1 MVKKLYFIYLIGS
14 FFNLVNAQSKF
25 TGKVISGNI
34 PLSNVEI
41 INSTEKSVAKSDD
54 KGEFQINAK
63 LNDEII
69 IFLTGYLKMNLI
81 VTNEHLN
88 TFNKIILEKN
98 TIELDEVEITKTEKL
113 KVLNDYKSLKM
124 AKISKQQSQPKVVGV
139 YTGEFQNGIDF
150 VEIGSILINQ
160 VSKIFKNKDKSDNKL
175 NQVGFRNRIQ
185 NEFSNDLLVSK
196 LKLKEDEIDLF
207 LSFCELDTKIKSFN
221 DKTSSIELFDF
232 LVTKRLEFKGNFN

>member
-1 MVKKLYFIYLIGS
+1 MNKLYFIYLIGS

-41 INSTEKSVAKSDD
+41 INSTEKSVAKIDN

-69 IFLTGYLKMNLI
+69 IFLTGYLKMKLI

-98 TIELDEVEITKTEKL
+98 TIELDEIEINKTKNL
-113 KVLNDYKSLKM
+113 KIFNDYKSLKM
-124 AKISKQQSQPKVVGV
+124 AKISKQQSQPKVTGV

-150 VEIGSILINQ
+150 IEIGSVLVNQ
-160 VSKIFKNKDKSDNKL
+160 VSKIFKNKEKNNDRSKQIS
-175 NQVGFRNRIQ
+175 FRNRIQ

-207 LSFCELDTKIKSFN
+207 LNFCELDNKTKSFN
-221 DKTSSIELFDF
+221 DNTSSIELFDF
-232 LVTKRLEFKGNFN
+232 LVSKRLEFKGEF